1 MSWYLKLK
9 PGEAEGVGIMVR
21 ATSALVIFAAIAP
34 SVSAQTPAPASEG
47 PVVVTAGEAVV
58 KRVPDRAWVQITAES
73 RARNPREAQKL
84 NVDAMSAV
92 LQKLKGAGL
101 PADALQTRGYDLQPE
116 YDYNNGRQ
124 TVRGYV
130 ARNTV
135 EVRVDDLPRVGEVV
149 DLAVTAGATSVGG
162 VRFDLKDKGAAE
174 REALR
179 LAVED
184 ARQRAE
190 AAAGGAGM
198 KVERIIRIEEQ
209 RVVVTP
215 PRPAMMAMRAETGQ
229 AAGAPP
235 VEAGELELRGA
246 VTLTATIK

>member
-1 MSWYLKLK
+1 MMRAMS
-9 PGEAEGVGIMVR
+9 V
-21 ATSALVIFAAIAP
+21 LVIFAAIAP
-34 SVSAQTPAPASEG
+34 SVSAQTPALASEG

-84 NVDAMSAV
+84 NADAMSAV
-92 LQKLKGAGL
+92 LQKLKDAGL
-101 PADALQTRGYDLQPE
+101 AADALQTRGYDLQPD

-124 TVRGYV
+124 TIRGYV

-135 EVRVDDLPRVGEVV
+135 EVRVDDLPRVGEIV
-149 DLAVTAGATSVGG
+149 DMAVTAGATSVGG
-162 VRFDLKDKGAAE
+162 VRFDLKDKQAAE

-184 ARQRAE
+184 ARRRAE

-209 RVVVTP
+209 RVVITP
-215 PRPAMMAMRAETGQ
+215 PRPAMMAMRAEASQ

-235 VEAGELELRGA
+235 LEAGELELRGA
-246 VTLTATIK
+246 VTLTATIR

>member
-1 MSWYLKLK
+1 MML
-9 PGEAEGVGIMVR
+9 R
-21 ATSALVIFAAIAP
+21 ALSALVILAAIAP
-34 SVSAQTPAPASEG
+34 SAWAQTPSQASEG

-84 NVDAMSAV
+84 NADAMSAV
-92 LQKLKGAGL
+92 LQKLKAAGL

-135 EVRVDDLPRVGEVV
+135 EVRVDDLPRVGEIV
-149 DLAVTAGATSVGG
+149 DMAVTAGATSVGG
-162 VRFDLKDKGAAE
+162 VRFDLKDTAAAE

-184 ARQRAE
+184 ARHRAE

-215 PRPAMMAMRAETGQ
+215 PRPTMMAMRAEASQ

>member
-1 MSWYLKLK
+1 MMRAMS
-9 PGEAEGVGIMVR
+9 V
-21 ATSALVIFAAIAP
+21 LVILAAIAP

-84 NVDAMSAV
+84 NADAMSAV
-92 LQKLKGAGL
+92 LQKLKDAGL
-101 PADALQTRGYDLQPE
+101 AADALQTRGYDLQPE

-135 EVRVDDLPRVGEVV
+135 EVRVDDLPRVGEIV
-149 DLAVTAGATSVGG
+149 DMAVTAGATQVGG
-162 VRFDLKDKGAAE
+162 VRFDLKDKAAAE

-184 ARQRAE
+184 ARHRAE

-235 VEAGELELRGA
+235 VEAG
-246 VTLTATIK
+246 